1 MQQSVCKAYKEG
13 VIAPRCSKLPEDPEH
28 ASDPPHTLK
37 QLFHSFPSL
46 PRLAHRT
53 STAVMGNASSP
64 TMDASQTTSAH
75 QPPTQGP
82 DPGSGKQGSPP
93 QAMPRKLGYLNAA
106 GMALKRDLKRLL
118 DPHNLVNIL
127 AYVFMWIVLAG
138 FLVLPGSFPQIQ
150 TIVNKSGELRK
161 VVQFMRNIPL

>member
-1 MQQSVCKAYKEG
+1 
-13 VIAPRCSKLPEDPEH
+13 
-28 ASDPPHTLK
+28 
-37 QLFHSFPSL
+37 
-46 PRLAHRT
+46 
-53 STAVMGNASSP
+53 
-64 TMDASQTTSAH
+64 
-75 QPPTQGP
+75 
-82 DPGSGKQGSPP
+82 
-93 QAMPRKLGYLNAA
+93 MPRKLGYLNAA